1 LYIHVVMLWKLQ
13 CWYILWT
20 CPSGVSYWTLRGV
33 LSLPSALNAECLS
46 SILTHNSCE
55 ALRLCT
61 LCSLVAFFTLL
72 RRRCWQV
79 KDKRMFVC
87 LWAGRHITWRGGRS
101 IFTDYSAVWY
111 LTVWQSRGVSVH
123 WETVVSHGPWQ
134 TVTYWRPAE
143 RNTLSVRLTSC
154 SWVHSAH
161 ADCRRP
167 ATLTLAH

>member
-1 LYIHVVMLWKLQ
+1 MLWKLQ

-79 KDKRMFVC
+79 KDKRMFV
-87 LWAGRHITWRGGRS
+87 GGAAHHVAR
-101 IFTDYSAVWY
+101 W
-111 LTVWQSRGVSVH
+111 TVNIRLQCSMILDRVRWLRQSRGVSVH

-134 TVTYWRPAE
+134 TVRYWRPAE
-143 RNTLSVRLTSC
+143 RNTLSVRLTSVAGC
-154 SWVHSAH
+154 IQPMQTVDDLRH
-161 ADCRRP
+161 
-167 ATLTLAH
+167 

>member
-1 LYIHVVMLWKLQ
+1 MLLWKLQ

-111 LTVWQSRGVSVH
+111 LTVSADY
-123 WETVVSHGPWQ
+123 VSHVEFLFTERLLSRTARGKLLRTGGPLKETRCLSGWRRVAGCIQPMQ
-134 TVTYWRPAE
+134 TVDDLR
-143 RNTLSVRLTSC
+143 
-154 SWVHSAH
+154 H
-161 ADCRRP
+161 
-167 ATLTLAH
+167 